1 MIDALC
7 DGPVHFKTIEGEQI
21 EISID
26 KVISPD
32 SKYVIKGKGMPI
44 YTDDPLGPIRRNY
57 ARGDLI
63 VRFDI

>member
-7 DGPVHFKTIEGEQI
+7 DGPVHFKTIEGDKI
-21 EISID
+21 EFSVD
-26 KVISPD
+26 KVITPD

-57 ARGDLI
+57 SRGDLI

>member
-1 MIDALC
+1 MIDSLC
-7 DGPVHFKTIEGEQI
+7 DGPVHFKTIEGEQM

-44 YTDDPLGPIRRNY
+44 YTDDSLGSIRRN
-57 ARGDLI
+57 
-63 VRFDI
+63 

>member
-1 MIDALC
+1 M
-7 DGPVHFKTIEGEQI
+7 

-44 YTDDPLGPIRRNY
+44 YTNDPLGPIRRNY